1 MGKKFGIHTDSI
13 SVIVPTYREV
23 ENIPLL
29 VSRLS
34 QVRDTAH
41 LDLEL
46 LLMDDDSQDGSE
58 ALVAS
63 MALPWIRLVKRTSNR
78 GLSSAVL
85 DGLKLSTRE
94 ICVVMDADLSHPPE
108 KIPEMLTAI
117 ETGVDIV
124 VGSRFT
130 EGGSTS
136 DDWGP
141 FRWLNSRIATVL
153 AMPLTT
159 MSDPMSGFF
168 ALRRSTFN
176 SGKDFDPV
184 GYKILLEI
192 LVKCRCRFSTEV
204 PIHFD
209 NRRFGRSKLS
219 LREQINYIRHLR
231 RLYVYKY
238 GNWSH
243 LAQFLLVGF
252 SGLIVNLL
260 ILTLLL
266 RERVPQRPAIA
277 AAIVVSML
285 WNFVLNRR
293 FSFSYARHQPVL
305 RQLLGFMAACAF
317 GAVVNYCTTIAVW
330 QALRYKQLAA
340 LLGVVAG
347 TFFNFGASRFLVFR
361 MKHVRPP

>member
-1 MGKKFGIHTDSI
+1 LKFGIHTDSI
-13 SVIVPTYREV
+13 SVIVPTYQEV

-34 QVRDTAH
+34 QLRDTAH

-46 LLMDDDSQDGSE
+46 LLMDDDSRDGSE

-63 MALPWIRLVKRTSNR
+63 MALPWIRFVKRTSNR

-85 DGLKLSTRE
+85 DGLMLSTRD

-117 ETGVDIV
+117 KTGVDIV

-168 ALRRSTFN
+168 ALRRSTLN

-192 LVKCRCRFSTEV
+192 LVKCRCRFSIDV

-209 NRRFGRSKLS
+209 DRRFGRSKLS

-266 RERVPQRPAIA
+266 RERVPERPAIA
-277 AAIVVSML
+277 AAIVISML

>member
-1 MGKKFGIHTDSI
+1 
-13 SVIVPTYREV
+13 
-23 ENIPLL
+23 
-29 VSRLS
+29 
-34 QVRDTAH
+34 
-41 LDLEL
+41 
-46 LLMDDDSQDGSE
+46 
-58 ALVAS
+58 
-63 MALPWIRLVKRTSNR
+63 
-78 GLSSAVL
+78 
-85 DGLKLSTRE
+85 
-94 ICVVMDADLSHPPE
+94 LSHPPE

-153 AMPLTT
+153 ALPLTA

-168 ALRRSTFN
+168 ALRRSTLN
-176 SGKDFDPV
+176 AGKDFDPV

-192 LVKCRCRFSTEV
+192 VVKCRCRFSIDV

-209 NRRFGRSKLS
+209 DRRFGRSKLS
-219 LREQINYIRHLR
+219 LREQVNYIRHLR

-266 RERVPQRPAIA
+266 RERVPERLAIA
-277 AAIVVSML
+277 AAIVISML

-293 FSFSYARHQPVL
+293 FSFSYARHQPV
-305 RQLLGFMAACAF
+305 
-317 GAVVNYCTTIAVW
+317 
-330 QALRYKQLAA
+330 
-340 LLGVVAG
+340 
-347 TFFNFGASRFLVFR
+347 
-361 MKHVRPP
+361 